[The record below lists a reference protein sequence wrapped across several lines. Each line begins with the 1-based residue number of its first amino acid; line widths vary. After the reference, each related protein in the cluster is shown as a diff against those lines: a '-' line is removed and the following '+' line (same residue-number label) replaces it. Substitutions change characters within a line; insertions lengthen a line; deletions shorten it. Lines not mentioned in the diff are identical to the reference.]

1 MDYRMLGRTDLRVSS
16 ISFGCGM
23 VGGLLTRGDYPV
35 MRRAVARAI
44 EAGITYFDTAPLYGD
59 GQSEVN
65 LGAVLRELGATV
77 LVGTKVRL
85 SPGDLG
91 RVEAAVTTSLEASLR
106 RLGRDSVDLFQL
118 HNTFANVR
126 RPDRSLL
133 APDDLP
139 VVLRAF
145 ERLHAQGKFRF
156 WGITALGET
165 EALHALVA
173 AGGFHTMQTV
183 YNLLN
188 PSGVS
193 KAPAGFPHQDYRQH
207 IAVASAKGIGT
218 IAIRALAG
226 GALSGTT
233 DRHPIAMPGVAPLA
247 TGQDYAED
255 AASARRFEFLVAEG
269 VVGSLIEAA
278 IRFAISAPEIA
289 TAMVGLSTP
298 EHLEQAIAAA
308 NRGPLPADVLARLES
323 LGAQP

>member
-65 LGAVLRELGATV
+65 LGALLRELGATV

-85 SPGDLG
+85 GPGDLE
-91 RVEAAVTTSLEASLR
+91 RVEAGITASLEASLR

-126 RPDRSLL
+126 RPDRSFLT
-133 APDDLP
+133 PDDLP
-139 VVLRAF
+139 AVLRTF

-165 EALHALVA
+165 EALHALVT

-188 PSGVS
+188 PSGIS
-193 KAPAGFPHQDYRQH
+193 KAPAGFPHQDYRRH
-207 IAVASAKGIGT
+207 IAQAAAKGIGT

-226 GALSGTT
+226 GALAGTT

-289 TAMVGLSTP
+289 TAMVGLSSP

-323 LGAQP
+323 LGTQP